1 MDEVE
6 EPRRQQAAVF
16 IAARAA
22 LRVAPVLYGLFE
34 FSGEGD
40 DWPSLLDLRSLLI
53 SSVAAT
59 MPSDDIKRAAGAAV
73 YATNAVTHGD
83 NAAVRAAFYAVKAA
97 QTSEIEL
104 LIAALSKDAGGAE
117 LSAEVA
123 VRAADDA
130 AYTAHIALED
140 RYTIWRATQRD
151 AVLWMEHAVAQTGSL
166 SIDIAPLWEDENPL
180 DAEWETLQDRM
191 RNDPSGEDWSFWI
204 NWYQGILDGIKQDW
218 CLLCYIATSPVI
230 NWDAPATD
238 VSAQINMVV
247 DPSLDE
253 LKRLQDEVVVLEA
266 QFKKSQDVA
275 LAYAAKL
282 KEKSAKEE
290 LSGVLDAWEGRAK
303 SADYSSRIY
312 LIVIGLVIAAL
323 VAGAIYVIVCVEF
336 ERLDALLIPSGC
348 ANLAIDACVGLTQRT
363 AFLTVIFLTLVSV
376 ILLVLRILLRAYN
389 SNIFWRDDARER
401 IAFATVYINMLGN
414 TTTSQKTDDYARIV
428 YETLFRAANSKMPVE
443 DVSVGLSIS
452 DNLAKSLV
460 K

>member
-140 RYTIWRATQRD
+140 RYTI
-151 AVLWMEHAVAQTGSL
+151 
-166 SIDIAPLWEDENPL
+166 
-180 DAEWETLQDRM
+180 
-191 RNDPSGEDWSFWI
+191 
-204 NWYQGILDGIKQDW
+204 
-218 CLLCYIATSPVI
+218 
-230 NWDAPATD
+230 
-238 VSAQINMVV
+238 
-247 DPSLDE
+247 
-253 LKRLQDEVVVLEA
+253 
-266 QFKKSQDVA
+266 
-275 LAYAAKL
+275 
-282 KEKSAKEE
+282 
-290 LSGVLDAWEGRAK
+290 
-303 SADYSSRIY
+303 
-312 LIVIGLVIAAL
+312 
-323 VAGAIYVIVCVEF
+323 
-336 ERLDALLIPSGC
+336 
-348 ANLAIDACVGLTQRT
+348 
-363 AFLTVIFLTLVSV
+363 
-376 ILLVLRILLRAYN
+376 
-389 SNIFWRDDARER
+389 
-401 IAFATVYINMLGN
+401 
-414 TTTSQKTDDYARIV
+414 
-428 YETLFRAANSKMPVE
+428 
-443 DVSVGLSIS
+443 
-452 DNLAKSLV
+452 
-460 K
+460 